1 MERVPEEK
9 KSGVERRVEEVVHE
23 HRELEKKVR
32 SKDEVSAC
40 TVRTNFSDSRIF
52 CASCCVR

>member
-32 SKDEVSAC
+32 SKDEVSAY
-40 TVRTNFSDSRIF
+40 TVRTILAIVGFS
-52 CASCCVR
+52 VRHVV

>member
-40 TVRTNFSDSRIF
+40 TVSTIFSDSRIF

>member
-32 SKDEVSAC
+32 SKDEVSPC
-40 TVRTNFSDSRIF
+40 TVRTIFSDSRIF

>member
-40 TVRTNFSDSRIF
+40 TVRAIFSDSRIF

>member
-40 TVRTNFSDSRIF
+40 TVRTIFNDSRIF